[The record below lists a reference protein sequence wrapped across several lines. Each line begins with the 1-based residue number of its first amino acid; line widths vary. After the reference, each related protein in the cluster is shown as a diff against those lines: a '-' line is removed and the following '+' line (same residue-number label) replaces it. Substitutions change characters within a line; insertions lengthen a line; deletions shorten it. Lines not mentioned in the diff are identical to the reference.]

1 MDVSEEV
8 VEDLQ
13 TTLLSGVTEETDLDD
28 TGDPGVTEEA
38 DLGGTSDPGVI
49 EEADLGSTNDLNQS
63 SEHRGF
69 PDEQLQRDTTYT
81 VTLGLWNKLRRY
93 LHALAC
99 SYFLTLCF
107 WCLVS
112 PLFQCKSCGVKE
124 TIPPGLPPGTPYNPL
139 RQIECKHDDYLI
151 MLFVWLPVSVCT
163 IYFSFPGYVFPFL
176 GRYEDKWYWHRFLLG
191 MLTWTLLLI
200 IYFGTA
206 NLCELHLFPGRPS
219 PRDCPTLDDCYDNKF
234 NGWDAAWYF
243 ITQLLWF
250 VSWILIAIRLWP
262 CGPHVSHCQTGIYI
276 MLVVIWSLYHFVVM
290 IMYFL
295 CSPAYDGC

>member
-28 TGDPGVTEEA
+28 TGDPGVTEEG
-38 DLGGTSDPGVI
+38 DLGGTSDPGVT
-49 EEADLGSTNDLNQS
+49 EEADLGSPNDLNQS

-81 VTLGLWNKLRRY
+81 VTLGLWNKIRRY
-93 LHALAC
+93 LYALAC
-99 SYFLTLCF
+99 SYFFTLCF

-112 PLFQCKSCGVKE
+112 PLFQCKPCEPKWVYNKWPDHG
-124 TIPPGLPPGTPYNPL
+124 PPH
-139 RQIECKHDDYLI
+139 QIIKCSHDDFLM

-163 IYFSFPGYVFPFL
+163 IYLSFPGNVFPFL

-206 NLCELHLFPGRPS
+206 NLCELHFFDGRP
-219 PRDCPTLDDCYDNKF
+219 PRRDCPTPNDCYDDKF
-234 NGWDAAWYF
+234 NGWDGAWYS
-243 ITQLLWF
+243 ITQLLWLA
-250 VSWILIAIRLWP
+250 SWIIISIRLSRNVGLCWCT
-262 CGPHVSHCQTGIYI
+262 CGP
-276 MLVVIWSLYHFVVM
+276 LVFIWSLYHFVVM
-290 IMYFL
+290 IPYFA
-295 CSPAYDGC
+295 CDPDPIIGGC